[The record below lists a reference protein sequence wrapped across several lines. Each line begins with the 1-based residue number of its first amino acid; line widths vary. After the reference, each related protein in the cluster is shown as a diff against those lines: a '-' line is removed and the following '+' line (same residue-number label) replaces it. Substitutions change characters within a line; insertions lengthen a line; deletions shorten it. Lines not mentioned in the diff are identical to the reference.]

1 MRISDWSSD
10 VCSSDLYPT
19 DGRDPSDIDVTERI
33 YALYGLANF
42 ESQAGSVP
50 FSGNIG
56 LRWVKTDITS
66 IGYRQPY
73 VITIDTAGDSYSVDP
88 DPNGELLTNRA
99 KGRYNYFLPSAN
111 IAFHLSQEVKLPP
124 TPLPHIPRFEKPP

>member
-1 MRISDWSSD
+1 MGTNVTLWAAFDNECLVRTFTGGDYARP
-10 VCSSDLYPT
+10 YPT

-73 VITIDTAGDSYSVDP
+73 VITID
-88 DPNGELLTNRA
+88 
-99 KGRYNYFLPSAN
+99 
-111 IAFHLSQEVKLPP
+111 
-124 TPLPHIPRFEKPP
+124 PRSEERRVGKECVSTCRSRWSPYL

>member
-10 VCSSDLYPT
+10 VCSSDL
-19 DGRDPSDIDVTERI
+19 
-33 YALYGLANF
+33 
-42 ESQAGSVP
+42 P

-66 IGYRQPY
+66 IGSRQPY

-88 DPNGELLTNRA
+88 DPNGELLINRA
-99 KGRYNYFLPSAN
+99 TGSYTYFLPSAH
-111 IAFHLSQEVKLPP
+111 IAVDLSQEVKLPP
-124 TPLPHIPRFEKPP
+124 AAHSPLAPPGIEHSGPGIPPNPPP

>member
-10 VCSSDLYPT
+10 VCSSDL
-19 DGRDPSDIDVTERI
+19 
-33 YALYGLANF
+33 
-42 ESQAGSVP
+42 P

-56 LRWVKTDITS
+56 LRLVKTDITS

-88 DPNGELLTNRA
+88 DPNGELLINRA
-99 KGRYNYFLPSAN
+99 KGSYNYFLPSAN
-111 IAFHLSQEVKLPP
+111 IAFDLSQEVKLRLAAYRAIARSGIESFGAGIRLNPSAG
-124 TPLPHIPRFEKPP
+124 TGL

>member
-10 VCSSDLYPT
+10 VCSSDL
-19 DGRDPSDIDVTERI
+19 
-33 YALYGLANF
+33 
-42 ESQAGSVP
+42 P

-88 DPNGELLTNRA
+88 DPDGELLTNRA
-99 KGRYNYFLPSAN
+99 KGSYNYFLPSAN
-111 IAFHLSQEVKLPP
+111 IAFDLSPEVNLRLAAYRPIARSGIE
-124 TPLPHIPRFEKPP
+124 T